1 MNDSPIRVLLVD
13 DDEDDYLITGD
24 LLSDVE
30 ETSYNLDWVST
41 YEEALKV
48 ISHNRH
54 DIYLLDYR
62 LGAHSG
68 LDLMQNAIRDGCRKP
83 MILLTGQG
91 DSEVDIEA
99 MKAGAMD
106 YLVKGHLD
114 ASLLERS
121 IRYAIKRKQAEEE
134 VRYSEEKFRTVFESA
149 NDAIFLMDEDTFI
162 DCNPKTEDMFA
173 CSREEI
179 LQKKPYEFSPATQP
193 DGRDSKEKSL
203 EKINGALAGEH
214 QFYEWTHTKLD
225 GSPFDAEV
233 SLNRIEVSGKIIL
246 QAIVRDITDRKRAER
261 ELKESE
267 KRFHDVALSSADW
280 IWEVDK
286 NGRYTFASGK
296 VKELLGYDPEELIGK
311 TPFDLMPENEAE
323 RVGKIFRRLAS
334 ENKPIID
341 LENCNLT
348 KEGKQVYLL
357 TNGVPIL
364 DDSGE
369 LIGYRGVDK
378 DITERRH
385 ARKQRQKLQ
394 EELERAQRM
403 ESLGI
408 LAGGVAHDL
417 NNMLGPLVGY
427 PELMIRKLPK
437 DSPLKKQLE
446 RIGKSAKDAADVIQ
460 DLLTLARRGRFELS
474 PVDLNDT
481 IKAYLDS
488 PGYAKL
494 VEEHPDI
501 AVKLKLDDTIDSIHG
516 SSCHLSKMV
525 MNLIHNAIEA
535 MPKGGGKL
543 TIETT
548 QQHIKELLSGHD
560 KVKHGDYILLR
571 VRDTGMG
578 IDPEDMDKIFEPYF
592 SKKKMGN
599 SGSGLGLSVVYGIV
613 KDHKGYYD
621 VFSTVEEGTEF
632 VLYFPVC
639 EEAAGKEPDTVT
651 NFEGSESVLIVDD
664 VEEQREIASEL
675 LSSLGYKVE
684 TVQNGSEAIEY
695 LKDNHVDII
704 VLDMIMEKDFD
715 GLDTYREIIRLCPGQ
730 KAVIVSGFSPTD
742 RVNEMQRLGAGP
754 YVKKP
759 YTLTT
764 ISEVI
769 REELDKEPV
778 TASP

>member
-30 ETSYNLDWVST
+30 GTSYNLDWVST

-91 DSEVDIEA
+91 DSEVDIQA

-162 DCNPKTEDMFA
+162 DCNPKTEEMFA

-193 DGRDSKEKSL
+193 DGRDSKEKAL

-214 QFYEWTHTKLD
+214 QFFEWTHAKLD

-233 SLNRIEVSGKIIL
+233 NLNRIEVSGKIIL

-267 KRFHDVALSSADW
+267 KRFHDVALSSAGW

-311 TPFDLMPENEAE
+311 TPFDLMPKDEAE
-323 RVGKIFRRLAS
+323 RVGRIFGRLAS
-334 ENKPIID
+334 EKQPIID

-348 KEGKQVYLL
+348 NEGKRVYFL
-357 TNGVPIL
+357 TNGVPML

-378 DITERRH
+378 DITEYRH
-385 ARKQRQKLQ
+385 AQKQRKKLQ

-427 PELMIRKLPK
+427 PELMIRKLPQ
-437 DSPLKKQLE
+437 DSPLRKQLE
-446 RIGKSAKDAADVIQ
+446 RIGKSAKDAAEVIQ
-460 DLLTLARRGRFELS
+460 DLLTLARRGRFEPT

-488 PGYAKL
+488 PSFAKL
-494 VEEHPDI
+494 VEEHPGI

-516 SSCHLSKMV
+516 SSSHLLKMV

-535 MPKGGGKL
+535 MPKGGKL
-543 TIETT
+543 TIETA
-548 QQHIKELLSGHD
+548 QRHMKKLLSGYD
-560 KVKHGDYILLR
+560 KIRHGDYILLR

-592 SKKKMGN
+592 SKKEMGT
-599 SGSGLGLSVVYGIV
+599 SGSGLGLSVVYGII

-632 VLYFPVC
+632 VLYFPFC

-651 NFEGSESVLIVDD
+651 NVDGSETVLVVDD
-664 VEEQREIASEL
+664 VEEQRVIASEL
-675 LSSLGYKVE
+675 LSSVGYKIE
-684 TVQNGSEAIEY
+684 TVQNGRDAVEY
-695 LKDNHVDII
+695 LKDNHVNII
-704 VLDMIMEKDFD
+704 VLDMIMEEDFD
-715 GLDTYREIIRLCPGQ
+715 GLDTYREIIKLYPGQ

-764 ISEVI
+764 ISKAI

>member
-30 ETSYNLDWVST
+30 GTSYNLDWVST

-114 ASLLERS
+114 PSLLERS
-121 IRYAIKRKQAEEE
+121 IRYAIIRKQAEEE

-149 NDAIFLMDEDTFI
+149 NDAIFLMDKDTFI
-162 DCNPKTEDMFA
+162 DCNPKTEEVFA

-179 LQKKPYEFSPATQP
+179 LQKKPYEFSPATQS
-193 DGRDSKEKSL
+193 DGRDSKEKAL

-214 QFYEWTHTKLD
+214 QFFEWTHTKLD

-233 SLNRIEVSGKIIL
+233 NLNRIEVSGKIIL

-296 VKELLGYDPEELIGK
+296 VKELLGYDPEELIEK
-311 TPFDLMPENEAE
+311 TPFDLMPKDEAE
-323 RVGKIFRRLAS
+323 RVGTIFRRLVS
-334 ENKPIID
+334 EKHPIID

-348 KEGKQVYLL
+348 NEGKRVYLL

-437 DSPLKKQLE
+437 DSPLRKQLE

-474 PVDLNDT
+474 PVDLNDI

-488 PGYAKL
+488 PGYARL

-501 AVKLKLDDTIDSIHG
+501 AVTLKLDDTIDSIHG
-516 SSCHLSKMV
+516 SSSHLSKMV

-535 MPKGGGKL
+535 MPKGGKL
-543 TIETT
+543 TIKTA
-548 QQHIKELLSGHD
+548 QQHIKKLLSGYN
-560 KVKHGDYILLR
+560 KVKHGDYILLQ

-578 IDPEDMDKIFEPYF
+578 IDPKDMDKIFEPYF
-592 SKKKMGN
+592 SKKEMGT
-599 SGSGLGLSVVYGIV
+599 SGSGLGLSVVYGII
-613 KDHKGYYD
+613 KDHKAYYD

-651 NFEGSESVLIVDD
+651 NFEGSETVLVVDD

-684 TVQNGSEAIEY
+684 TVQNGREAIEY
-695 LKDNHVDII
+695 LKDNHVNII

-715 GLDTYREIIRLCPGQ
+715 GLDTYREIIKLYPGQ

-764 ISEVI
+764 ISKVI
-769 REELDKEPV
+769 REELDKELV
-778 TASP
+778 TASS

>member
-30 ETSYNLDWVST
+30 GTSYNLDWVST

-114 ASLLERS
+114 PSLLERS
-121 IRYAIKRKQAEEE
+121 IRYAIIRKQAEEE

-149 NDAIFLMDEDTFI
+149 NDAIFLMDKDTFI
-162 DCNPKTEDMFA
+162 DCNPKTEEVFA

-179 LQKKPYEFSPATQP
+179 LQKKPYEFSPATQS
-193 DGRDSKEKSL
+193 DGRDSKEKAL

-214 QFYEWTHTKLD
+214 QFFEWTHTKLD

-233 SLNRIEVSGKIIL
+233 NLNRIEVSGKIIL

-296 VKELLGYDPEELIGK
+296 VKELLGYDPEELIEK
-311 TPFDLMPENEAE
+311 TPFDLMPKDEAE
-323 RVGKIFRRLAS
+323 RVGTIFRRLVS
-334 ENKPIID
+334 EKHPIID

-348 KEGKQVYLL
+348 NEGKRVYLL

-437 DSPLKKQLE
+437 DSPLRKQLE

-474 PVDLNDT
+474 PVDLNDI

-488 PGYAKL
+488 PGYARL

-501 AVKLKLDDTIDSIHG
+501 AVTLKLDDTIDSIHG
-516 SSCHLSKMV
+516 SSSHLSKMV

-535 MPKGGGKL
+535 MPKGGKL
-543 TIETT
+543 TIKTA
-548 QQHIKELLSGHD
+548 QQHIKKLLSGYN

-578 IDPEDMDKIFEPYF
+578 IDHENLDKIFEPYF
-592 SKKKMGN
+592 SKKEMGT
-599 SGSGLGLSVVYGIV
+599 SGSGLGLSVVYGII
-613 KDHKGYYD
+613 KDHKAYYD

-651 NFEGSESVLIVDD
+651 NFEGSETVLVVDD

-684 TVQNGSEAIEY
+684 TVQNGREAIEY
-695 LKDNHVDII
+695 LKDNHVNII

-715 GLDTYREIIRLCPGQ
+715 GLDTYREIIKLYPGQ

-764 ISEVI
+764 ISKVI
-769 REELDKEPV
+769 REELDKELV
-778 TASP
+778 TASS

>member
-1 MNDSPIRVLLVD
+1 LVD
-13 DDEDDYLITGD
+13 DDEDDYLITCD

-30 ETSYNLDWVST
+30 GTSYNLDWVSN

-68 LDLMQNAIRDGCRKP
+68 LDLIQNAIQEGCRKP
-83 MILLTGQG
+83 MVLLTGQG
-91 DSEVDIEA
+91 DSEVDIQA

-106 YLVKGHLD
+106 YLVKGQLD

-134 VRYSEEKFRTVFESA
+134 VRYSEEKFRTLFESA
-149 NDAIFLMDEDTFI
+149 NDAIFLMHEDTFI
-162 DCNPKTEDMFA
+162 DCNPKTEEMFA

-179 LQKKPYEFSPATQP
+179 LQKKPYEFSPATQH
-193 DGRDSKEKSL
+193 DGRNSKEQAL
-203 EKINGALAGEH
+203 EKINGALTGEY
-214 QFYEWTHTKLD
+214 QFFEWTYTKLD
-225 GSPFDAEV
+225 GCPFDAEV

-286 NGRYTFASGK
+286 NGRFTFASGK

-311 TPFDLMPENEAE
+311 TPFDLMPEDEAE
-323 RVGKIFRRLAS
+323 RIGKVFRRLAS

-348 KEGKQVYLL
+348 NEGKQVYLL
-357 TNGVPIL
+357 TNGVPML

-378 DITERRH
+378 DITERRQ
-385 ARKQRQKLQ
+385 AQKQRQKLQ

-403 ESLGI
+403 ESLAI

-427 PELMIRKLPK
+427 PELIIRKLPQ
-437 DSPLKKQLE
+437 DSPFRKQLE

-474 PVDLNDT
+474 PIDLNDIVT
-481 IKAYLDS
+481 AYLDS
-488 PGYAKL
+488 PGFAKL

-501 AVKLKLDDTIDSIHG
+501 AVKLKLDDTIDCICG
-516 SSCHLSKMV
+516 SSPHLSKMV

-535 MPKGGGKL
+535 MPKGGEL
-543 TIETT
+543 TIKTT
-548 QQHIKELLSGHD
+548 QQHIKNLLSGYN
-560 KVKHGDYILLR
+560 KIRHGDYILLR
-571 VRDTGMG
+571 VCDTGMG
-578 IDPEDMDKIFEPYF
+578 IDQRNLDKIFEPYF
-592 SKKKMGN
+592 SKKEMGT
-599 SGSGLGLSVVYGIV
+599 SGSGLGLSVVYGII

-639 EEAAGKEPDTVT
+639 EEAPGKEPDTVT
-651 NFEGSESVLIVDD
+651 NVEGSETVLVVDD

-695 LKDNHVDII
+695 LKDNRVDII

-715 GLDTYREIIRLCPGQ
+715 GLDTYREIIKLYPGQ
-730 KAVIVSGFSPTD
+730 KAIIVSGFSPTD
-742 RVNEMQRLGAGP
+742 RVDEMQRLGAGL

-759 YTLTT
+759 YTLTI
-764 ISEVI
+764 ISKAI
-769 REELDKEPV
+769 REELDKELV